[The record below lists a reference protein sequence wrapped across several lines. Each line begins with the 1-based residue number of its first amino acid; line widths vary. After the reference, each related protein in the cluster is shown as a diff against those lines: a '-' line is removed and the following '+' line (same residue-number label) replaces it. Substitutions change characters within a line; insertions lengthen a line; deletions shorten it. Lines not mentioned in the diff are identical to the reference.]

1 MALFLAAG
9 AFGLALFYYHQETE
23 NLYQQYMKIESE
35 KGSAAGGY
43 PIEFQRPPK
52 VVWQDPSDLICQ
64 PGMPEGDGAVL
75 PIEGSF
81 RDKGIF
87 ACPKTNVMKSN
98 IYYPLY
104 RTECLFI

>member
-35 KGSAAGGY
+35 KGSAGGY